1 MAPEG
6 QGRQGLNCLA
16 PSHLRAGV
24 RASGLSPCK
33 APGLDL
39 WVRAINQRGGFG
51 NWCWDVVKGGPAK
64 VADVLTHH
72 AALAQQTDP
81 IGEVCL

>member
-1 MAPEG
+1 
-6 QGRQGLNCLA
+6 
-16 PSHLRAGV
+16 V
-24 RASGLSPCK
+24 RAAAS
-33 APGLDL
+33 APVKRLALDL
-39 WVRAINQRGGFG
+39 WVRAVNQRGGFG
-51 NWCWDVVKGGPAK
+51 IWCWDVVKGEPAK